1 MDNLK
6 KGIITL
12 IKSAIT
18 GEKYDLP
25 KDFDLKNALI
35 VAKKHNIMPL
45 VYNGAYNCGYDN
57 SQESMLTAFQIACN
71 NFAVHE
77 MQMYEL
83 LAIQEQFEKH
93 QISHM
98 VLKGSRL
105 KTNCYPNPELRNMS
119 DIDVLIKLE
128 QYQTIRQVMKNL
140 GYSEGPESDHEL
152 IWRKGNNILVELHKR
167 IIPSYNKDYYAYFG
181 DGWQLATQK
190 TQGKDFAYEMS
201 NNDEFIYLFTHLC
214 KHYRDS
220 GIGLK
225 HLLDIWVYQIKN
237 KDLDWQ
243 YIENEFK
250 KLKIYDFYQNVQK
263 TLRVCFD
270 GEDGNQV
277 TEYIIEA
284 VFNGGAFN
292 VSKARVLSST
302 LKQVYQ
308 GKSVTRIKIERVF
321 KKAFISTFVPY
332 RDMCDIYPVLKKLPI
347 LLPFMWIWHFFRRL
361 FTKGKLKDYNKEF
374 KDMKEDNVKAY
385 KQSLN
390 FVGLDYNFDGKENF
404 KSD

>member
-57 SQESMLTAFQIACN
+57 SQESMLTAFQIVCN
-71 NFAVHE
+71 NFAIHE

-83 LAIQEQFEKH
+83 FSIQDQFEKNE
-93 QISHM
+93 ISHM
-98 VLKGSRL
+98 VLKGARL
-105 KTNCYPNPELRNMS
+105 KNNCYPNPELRNMG

-128 QYQTIRQVMKNL
+128 QYQTIKTIMQNL
-140 GYSEGPESDHEL
+140 GYTEDVESDHEL
-152 IWRKGNNILVELHKR
+152 IWRKDKVLVELHKR

-190 TQGKDFAYEMS
+190 TQGKNFAYEMDK
-201 NNDEFIYLFTHLC
+201 NNEFIYLFTHLC

-225 HLLDIWVYQIKN
+225 HLIDIWMYQIKN
-237 KDLDWQ
+237 KDLDLQ
-243 YIENEFK
+243 YIENEFE

-263 TLRVCFD
+263 TLRMCFD

-284 VFNGGAFN
+284 VFNGGAFD
-292 VSKARVLSST
+292 KKQAEILSTT
-302 LKQVYQ
+302 LKQVNQ
-308 GKSVTRIKIERVF
+308 GKSVARIKIEKVF
-321 KKAFISTFVPY
+321 NSIFVPY
-332 RDMCDIYPVLKKLPI
+332 SSMCNMYRILKKLPI
-347 LLPFMWIWHFFRRL
+347 LLPFVWIWHFFRRL